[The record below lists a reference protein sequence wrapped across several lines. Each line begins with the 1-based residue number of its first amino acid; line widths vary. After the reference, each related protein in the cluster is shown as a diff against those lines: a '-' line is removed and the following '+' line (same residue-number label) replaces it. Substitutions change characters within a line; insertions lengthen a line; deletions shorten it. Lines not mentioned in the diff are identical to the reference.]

1 MEVLPVS
8 LGGLRQEDP
17 LAPFLFNTVVEGLCS
32 LMRKAI
38 NKKLFTSF
46 KVGKSETKVNL
57 LQYAGNIIFIGET
70 TLSYVVVIKCMLRC
84 FKLVFDLKVN
94 FWIVNGWLFLVYLRI
109 PISANPRLEAIWNW
123 ILFSFLNSLLFGNT
137 RSYLLRV
144 ELVS

>member
-57 LQYAGNIIFIGET
+57 LQYADNTIFMG
-70 TLSYVVVIKCMLRC
+70 
-84 FKLVFDLKVN
+84 DN
-94 FWIVNGWLFLVYLRI
+94 FV
-109 PISANPRLEAIWNW
+109 
-123 ILFSFLNSLLFGNT
+123 
-137 RSYLLRV
+137 
-144 ELVS
+144 

>member
-17 LAPFLFNTVVEGLCS
+17 LAPFLFNIVVEGLCS

-38 NKKLFTSF
+38 DKKLFTSF

-94 FWIVNGWLFLVYLRI
+94 F
-109 PISANPRLEAIWNW
+109 
-123 ILFSFLNSLLFGNT
+123 
-137 RSYLLRV
+137 
-144 ELVS
+144 